1 MKKSKQKIFWGAV
14 QPLVGSIIGVGIFG
28 LPYVFAQAGFGIGLV
43 HLLVVGLFN
52 LVVLFAFADL
62 IVNTSSKSRLTGVIR
77 RFLGSHWSYFATIV
91 AFASTWGAMIA
102 YIIIGGEF
110 LHAILSP
117 LLGVGVVF
125 YQIFFFLVSAV
136 LLIGGIGFIAQLEL
150 VFVFILLI
158 IMALVLTGSLP
169 HADFSNLTQ
178 IHSENWFLPFGVVLF
193 AFSGLAA
200 IPEITQLLG
209 KEKYQL
215 KKVIGTGLG
224 LTSIVYIFFAAVVV
238 SVTGVT
244 TTDEAVLGLGL
255 AIGNWVTVLGSLI
268 GLFSVFTSFLILGLS
283 IMDTMIYD
291 FKWRYLHSWGLA
303 ILVPLVVFLLGARS
317 FIGVIGFTGGILGG
331 LTAITVLYTYLK
343 AKNDPHIPKRTLAIP
358 NWLILLTILIFT
370 LGMGLT
376 IFATT

>member
-1 MKKSKQKIFWGAV
+1 VKNSQRKIFWGAV
-14 QPLVGSIIGVGIFG
+14 QPLLGSIIGVGIFG

-52 LVVLFAFADL
+52 LVVLLAFADL
-62 IVNTSSKSRLTGVIR
+62 IVNTSAKSRLTGVIR
-77 RFLGSHWSYFATIV
+77 RFLGDHWSYFATIV

-110 LHAILSP
+110 LHAILAP
-117 LLGVGVVF
+117 LLGADVVF
-125 YQIFFFLVSAV
+125 YQIFFFLVSSV
-136 LLIGGIGFIAQLEL
+136 LLIGGIGFIAGLEL
-150 VFVFILLI
+150 VFVLILLI
-158 IMALVLTGSLP
+158 MLALVLAGSLP
-169 HADFSNLTQ
+169 YADFSNLTQ
-178 IHSENWFLPFGVVLF
+178 IHSEHWFLPFGVVLF

-209 KEKYQL
+209 KEKHQL

-224 LTSIVYIFFAAVVV
+224 LTAIVYIFFSAVVV
-238 SVTGVT
+238 SVTGSAT
-244 TTDEAVLGLGL
+244 SEEAVLGLG
-255 AIGNWVTVLGSLI
+255 AVVGNWVTVLGVLI

-291 FKWRYLHSWGLA
+291 FKWRYLRAWGLA
-303 ILVPLVVFLLGARS
+303 IFVPFIVFLLGARS
-317 FIGVIGFTGGILGG
+317 FIGVIGFTGGILSGII
-331 LTAITVLYTYLK
+331 AVTVLYTYLK
-343 AKNDPHIPKRTLAIP
+343 AKNDPQIPKRTLAIP

-370 LGMGLT
+370 LGVGLT